1 MVYSEDRE
9 AQGSHTLRL
18 SRATPSGQES
28 LVKASLSKRNHRFAV
43 IPEWILYHP
52 ELSTTAIR
60 IFGVIDR
67 FVGSNENAWPSHKT
81 IGKTIGVSGD
91 TVKRAVNELMKV
103 GAVLAVRQKR
113 TDGSFTSSEY
123 YVWPKSVEMGATVHY
138 GQGNYALRDS
148 ADLHYGGGKNALTRR
163 SINEGETTKEQHIT
177 PAPPLASAEVLG
189 FIDLFQSRLN
199 DNGLPNFKVTK
210 AQVNGLQAMI
220 RSNDF
225 EEMTDILEWAMQ
237 DSFWLAVI
245 LTPLT
250 FKKHY
255 PTLKSRF
262 KNDKLTKLRDWAKN
276 ADKDYQW

>member
-1 MVYSEDRE
+1 M
-9 AQGSHTLRL
+9 
-18 SRATPSGQES
+18 
-28 LVKASLSKRNHRFAV
+28 KASLSKRNHRFAV

-52 ELSTTAIR
+52 ELSTTAVR

-81 IGKTIGVSGD
+81 IGKTIGVSVP
-91 TVKRAVNELMKV
+91 TVKRAVNELIKV

-113 TDGSFTSSEY
+113 ADGSFTSSEY

-148 ADLHYGGGKNALTRR
+148 SDLTYGGVKNDLRDRSNLTYGGVKNDLTRR
-163 SINEGETTKEQHIT
+163 SINEGETTKEQHI
-177 PAPPLASAEVLG
+177 PSAPPLASAEVLG

-220 RSNDF
+220 RGNDF

>member
-1 MVYSEDRE
+1 M
-9 AQGSHTLRL
+9 
-18 SRATPSGQES
+18 
-28 LVKASLSKRNHRFAV
+28 KASLSKRNHRFAV

-52 ELSTTAIR
+52 ELSTTAVR

-67 FVGSNENAWPSHKT
+67 FIGANDNAWPSHKT

-91 TVKRAVNELMKV
+91 TVQRAVNELIKV
-103 GAVLAVRQKR
+103 GAVLAIRQKR
-113 TDGSFTSSEY
+113 ADGSFTSSEY

-138 GQGNYALRDS
+138 GQGNYALRDR
-148 ADLHYGGGKNALTRR
+148 ADLHYGGGKNAVRDTANLPYGGGKNAVTRR
-163 SINEGETTKEQHIT
+163 SINEGETTKEQHI
-177 PAPPLASAEVLG
+177 PSAPPLASAEVLG

>member
-1 MVYSEDRE
+1 M
-9 AQGSHTLRL
+9 
-18 SRATPSGQES
+18 
-28 LVKASLSKRNHRFAV
+28 KASLSKRNHRFAV

-52 ELSTTAIR
+52 ELSTTAVR

-81 IGKTIGVSGD
+81 IGKTIGVSVP
-91 TVKRAVNELMKV
+91 TVKRAVNELIKV

-113 TDGSFTSSEY
+113 EDGSFTSSEY

-148 ADLHYGGGKNALTRR
+148 SDLTYGGVKNDLTRR

>member
-1 MVYSEDRE
+1 M
-9 AQGSHTLRL
+9 Q
-18 SRATPSGQES
+18 
-28 LVKASLSKRNHRFAV
+28 ASLSKRNHRFAV

-52 ELSTTAIR
+52 ELSTTAVR

-67 FVGSNENAWPSHKT
+67 FVGANEAAWPSHKT
-81 IGKTIGVSGD
+81 IGKTVGVSAD
-91 TVKRAVNELMKV
+91 TVKRAINELIRV
-103 GAVLAVRQKR
+103 GAVLAIRQKR
-113 TDGSFTSSEY
+113 QDGSYTSSEY
-123 YVWPKSVEMGATVHY
+123 YIWPKSAEMGATVHY

-148 ADLHYGGGKNALTRR
+148 ADLHYGQGKNALTRR
-163 SINEGETTKEQHIT
+163 SINEGETTKEQQLT
-177 PAPPLASAEVLG
+177 SASPLASAEVLG
-189 FIDLFQSRLN
+189 LIDLFQSRLN

-210 AQVNGLQAMI
+210 AQVNGFQAML
-220 RSNDF
+220 RSNDL
-225 EEMTDILEWAMQ
+225 EELTDILEWAMQ

-276 ADKDYQW
+276 AEEDYQW